1 MAARADSFP
10 QICMNTVLRLINYL
24 RFSHLD
30 SAHFGSSY
38 EERERFNT
46 AVFISPKHDFLFTK
60 NEKCGSNTARMTLQH
75 LAAQRPLPSNFRDV
89 NRWTAPMLQPSDM
102 KLRRVEDLNE
112 MVPFK
117 FAIVRNPYA
126 RLLSCYL
133 SKFAGRPKPNL
144 GKRLGTHAALSFPDF
159 VARVCR
165 QAPLEMDPHWRIQHF
180 NIYCDRLRYDR
191 FVKFENYEEEF
202 NELMLR
208 FFGRTGIHN
217 VRKGAARAELKLADY
232 YTPELAQNVREKYAI
247 DFETFG
253 YPTELPA

>member
-1 MAARADSFP
+1 MHTL
-10 QICMNTVLRLINYL
+10 QRLANYL

-30 SAHFGSSY
+30 SAHFGGRY

-46 AVFISPKHDFLFTK
+46 AVFISPKREFLFTK

-75 LAAQRPLPSNFRDV
+75 LAAGKPLPAGFRDV

-102 KLRRVEDLNE
+102 KLSRVEELNA
-112 MVPFK
+112 MIPFK
-117 FAIVRNPYA
+117 FAIVRNPYV

-133 SKFAGRPKPNL
+133 SKFAGTPKPSL
-144 GKRLGTHAALSFPDF
+144 GKRLETNVALIFPDF
-159 VARVCR
+159 IARVCR
-165 QAPLEMDPHWRIQHF
+165 QGPFQMDPHWRVQYF
-180 NIYCDRLRYDR
+180 NIFCDRLRYDR

-208 FFGRTGIHN
+208 FFGRTGIRN
-217 VRKGAARAELKLADY
+217 VRKGAKRAELKLEDY
-232 YTPELAQNVREKYAI
+232 YTPQLAQAVREKYAI

-253 YPTELPA
+253 YPPDLPAQL

>member
-1 MAARADSFP
+1 MKT
-10 QICMNTVLRLINYL
+10 ILRLIAYL

-30 SAHFGSSY
+30 SARFGGSY

-46 AVFISPKHDFLFTK
+46 AVFISPKRDFLFTK

-75 LAAQRPLPSNFRDV
+75 LAADKPLPSGFRDV

-102 KLRRVEDLNE
+102 RLSRVEDLNE
-112 MVPFK
+112 IIPFK
-117 FAIVRNPYA
+117 FAIIREPYA

-144 GKRLGTHAALSFPDF
+144 GKRLGTDNALTFSDF

-165 QAPLEMDPHWRIQHF
+165 QTPAEMDPHWRVQYF

-202 NELMLR
+202 NELVLR
-208 FFGRTGIHN
+208 FFGRTGIRN
-217 VRKGAARAELKLADY
+217 VRKGAGRADMKLSDY
-232 YTPELAQNVREKYAI
+232 YTPELAQAVREKYAI
-247 DFETFG
+247 DFETFN
-253 YPTELPA
+253 YPRDFPS